1 MVEKLSE
8 NHDWFNCK
16 PFGNLIVGQRSTQ
29 YKEKCMQHTT
39 FNKSVNDL
47 IVESANGKIN
57 ANPIGQRPAV
67 SEGWGKAKGIIESLI
82 KGYSIGSITLR
93 DIRNDDDAQKVYP
106 GTEYLVID
114 GGHRIRAIKDFNN
127 NKFDVNGLRYIDLP
141 DEVQQAFD
149 DIAINITTYV
159 VNNKQATEIFR
170 RLNTVTPVNPIEMIM
185 SNDTSQFAK
194 EIRSRVSFYPEYVN
208 TVHPLFDA
216 AAKNDKAPKPLNWAT
231 DVNPRRKWDEYV
243 AVIMIKV
250 INGGNA
256 TAGLDVVA
264 EYVEEDAPI
273 SKSKSKLVD
282 RFLDDALK
290 VRDSVSRK
298 FNTDTFSAL
307 QLVWFALLEKNKNF
321 KIENFDAFAK
331 EFFKAHTFLTG
342 NAVNKFDTEVRKF
355 KINATDK
362 KERIVKEFARRAIKN
377 FANKY
382 NQQEVAALYLDLMHI
397 ANVVTFRD
405 DVRSVS
411 RDKKFEMLANQNFLC
426 AIDGLPLEIDDAIF
440 GHDTPW
446 SKGGLSDDAVII
458 REEHNKDMGVMTIS
472 EYKAYLEFKT
482 ARESMTV

>member
-282 RFLDDALK
+282 RFLDDPLK
-290 VRDSVSRK
+290 VRNSVSRK

-405 DVRSVS
+405 VVRSVS

>member
-1 MVEKLSE
+1 MQPAKT
-8 NHDWFNCK
+8 FK
-16 PFGNLIVGQRSTQ
+16 KTVG
-29 YKEKCMQHTT
+29 
-39 FNKSVNDL
+39 DL
-47 IVESANGKIN
+47 ITSSLNGKIN
-57 ANPIGQRPAV
+57 PNPIGQRPPV
-67 SEGWGKAKGIIESLI
+67 SEGWGKSKGIIESLL
-82 KGYSIGSITLR
+82 KGYSIGLITLR
-93 DIRNDDDAQKVYP
+93 DIINDNDNQKVYK
-106 GTEYLVID
+106 GTDYLVID
-114 GGHRIRAIKDFNN
+114 GGHRIRALRDFQM
-127 NKFDVNGLRYIDLP
+127 NKFDVNGLRYLDLP
-141 DEVQQAFD
+141 D
-149 DIAINITTYV
+149 DIQKSFLEIIISVDIYIA
-159 VNNKQATEIFR
+159 NNKQATEIFR

-185 SNDTSQFAK
+185 SNDTSTFAK
-194 EIRSRVSFYPEYVN
+194 EIRSRVSFYAEYEN
-208 TVHPLFDA
+208 KVHPLFDA
-216 AAKNDKAPKPLNWAT
+216 AAKNDKPPKPLNWAT

-243 AVIMIKV
+243 AVIMIKT
-250 INGGNA
+250 INSGNA

-273 SKSKSKLVD
+273 SKSKLKLVD

-290 VRDSVSRK
+290 VRNSVKRK

-321 KIENFDAFAK
+321 KIGDIDAFAK

-382 NQQEVAALYLDLMHI
+382 NQQEVAELYLDLMHI

-405 DVRSVS
+405 DVRTIS
-411 RDKKFEMLANQNFLC
+411 RDKKFDMLAAQNFKC
-426 AIDGLPLEIDDAIF
+426 GIDGLPLDIDDAIF

-446 SKGGLSDDAVII
+446 SKGGLSSDAVII
-458 REEHNKDMGVMTIS
+458 RNTHNVDMGTMTIS

>member
-1 MVEKLSE
+1 
-8 NHDWFNCK
+8 
-16 PFGNLIVGQRSTQ
+16 
-29 YKEKCMQHTT
+29 MQHTT